1 MFAVSQRMGM
11 SSMKVKKK
19 QWLSPWLIVCGLG
32 LSLLL
37 DAPTARAHPV
47 SQGAMEIVV
56 GPDHVNVHAVVS
68 NEEVLVASAF
78 GDESNRSQAEKV
90 RRHAEYLLAHVRIKA
105 DGRPLQGHVVTV
117 SGESTGRP
125 DYVFEYGP
133 LSGTPGKVKVEQDV
147 LREIEFAPG
156 NQWEASYFTR
166 VTLAGHPGE
175 QNFLLTYK
183 TPLHFDCRQALNAD
197 ASSIRENAKLAAAF
211 VRHGILHILTGY
223 DHLLFVAAL
232 LLAVT
237 TFWDLVKV
245 ISAFTLAHTLTLA
258 LAALDIFR
266 LPGRIVEPMIAA
278 SIIFVALQNVFWPEQ
293 SRGWSRLVVAFVFGL
308 FHGLGFAGGLLDAM
322 SQMHAGGAVLAIAA
336 FSIGVEIGHQVVVLP
351 LFGALRLTR
360 GLRGQR
366 ASYDRL
372 IQRYGSAGISFAGAV
387 YLVAALR

>member
-1 MFAVSQRMGM
+1 
-11 SSMKVKKK
+11 
-19 QWLSPWLIVCGLG
+19 
-32 LSLLL
+32 
-37 DAPTARAHPV
+37 
-47 SQGAMEIVV
+47 MEIVV
-56 GPDHVNVHAVVS
+56 NPDSVRVHAVVS

-78 GDESNRSQAEKV
+78 GDDSSRSQVEKV
-90 RRHAEYLLAHVRIKA
+90 RRHAEYLLAHVRITA
-105 DGRPLQGHVVTV
+105 DGRPLQGVVTV

-166 VTLAGHPGE
+166 VSLVGHPGE
-175 QNFLLTYK
+175 QSFLLTYK

-278 SIIFVALQNVFWPEQ
+278 SIIFVALQNVFWPER

-360 GLRGQR
+360 GLRGQKL
-366 ASYDRL
+366 SYDRL
-372 IQRYGSAGISFAGAV
+372 VQRYGSAAISLAGAV
-387 YLVAALR
+387 YLFAALR

>member
-1 MFAVSQRMGM
+1 MSAALQRLGM
-11 SSMKVKKK
+11 LPLKVNRT
-19 QWLSPWLIVCGLG
+19 QWLPLRLLCC
-32 LSLLL
+32 LSLSLVL
-37 DAPTARAHPV
+37 EAPLASAHPV
-47 SQGAMEIVV
+47 SQGSMEIVV

-78 GDESNRSQAEKV
+78 GDESNGSQVEKV
-90 RRHAEYLLAHVRIKA
+90 RRHAEYLLAHVRITA
-105 DGRPLQGHVVTV
+105 DGRPLAGHAVTV

-125 DYVFEYGP
+125 DYVLEYGP
-133 LSGTPGKVKVEQDV
+133 LAGIPGKIQVEQDV

-156 NQWEASYFTR
+156 NRWEASYFTR
-166 VTLAGHPGE
+166 VTLAGQAGE
-175 QNFLLTYK
+175 QTFLLTYK
-183 TPLHFDCRQALNAD
+183 TPLHFDCRKALNGD
-197 ASSIRENAKLAAAF
+197 TSDIWEKAKLAAAF

-278 SIIFVALQNVFWPEQ
+278 SIIFVALQNVFWPER

-360 GLRGQR
+360 RLRGQKP
-366 ASYDRL
+366 SFDRL

-387 YLVAALR
+387 YLFAALR